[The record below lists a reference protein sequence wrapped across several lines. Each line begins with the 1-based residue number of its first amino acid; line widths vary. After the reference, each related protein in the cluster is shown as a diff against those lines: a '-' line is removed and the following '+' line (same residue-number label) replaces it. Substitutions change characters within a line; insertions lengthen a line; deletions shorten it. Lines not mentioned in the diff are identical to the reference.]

1 MLNRDH
7 KSVSMA
13 MGALADPTAQ
23 PKTSF
28 LDDFASRTLV
38 IIPAHNEEECVAGVV
53 RGLRERGFLRIRVVD
68 NASTDRTA
76 ELAAAAG
83 ARVVSAELS
92 DISGAGRLFSAPLLL
107 VRTRSS

>member
-53 RGLRERGFLRIRVVD
+53 RGLRERSFLRIRVVD

-76 ELAAAAG
+76 ARAAEAG
-83 ARVVSAELS
+83 AEVLS
-92 DISGAGRLFSAPLLL
+92 HPHAGYGQAC
-107 VRTRSS
+107 